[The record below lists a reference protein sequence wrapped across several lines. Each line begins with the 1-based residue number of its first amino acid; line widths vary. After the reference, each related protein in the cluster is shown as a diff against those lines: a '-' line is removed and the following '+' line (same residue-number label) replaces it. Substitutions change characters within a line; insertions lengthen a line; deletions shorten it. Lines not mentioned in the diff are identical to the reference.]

1 MNLAL
6 VRRTLVIVA
15 FAGVAPTVLAGC
27 PKKPPPPV
35 PDAAPPPPPEDA
47 ALTDLAPLPIEDAG
61 PEDADADAAKKVVG
75 VYVNPNVA
83 AIRACCAQISTQ
95 AKAIGGATSPEGGM
109 LMALAVQCNAAAGSI
124 QTNPNSPEVA
134 MFKNAMAGRNL
145 PGVCR
150 SF

>member
-6 VRRTLVIVA
+6 LRRTLVIVA

-95 AKAIGGATSPEGGM
+95 AKSLGASPEAGM
-109 LMALAVQCNAAAGSI
+109 LLGLAAQCNAAAGSI

-134 MFKNAMAGRNL
+134 IFKQAMAGRNL